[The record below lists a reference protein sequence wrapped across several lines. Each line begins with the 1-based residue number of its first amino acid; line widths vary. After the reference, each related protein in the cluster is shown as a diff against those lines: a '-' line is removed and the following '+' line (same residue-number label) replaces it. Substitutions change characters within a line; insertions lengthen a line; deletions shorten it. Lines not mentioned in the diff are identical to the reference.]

1 MKRLFATLF
10 TGLLLVGC
18 ATKAPEQIAVATSPK
33 PPSEPQME
41 IKAEKPDK
49 PITKP
54 FSKRVYVSAIR
65 DVETNDGYRKVQVS
79 VKNLTGESIKTL
91 YRFRW
96 FDDKGIEVSAP
107 NMDMWH
113 SRLIMGGDEIVLS
126 AVAPEKNCPDVK
138 LLIKEAVRK

>member
-1 MKRLFATLF
+1 MKRLSATLF
-10 TGLLLVGC
+10 TSLLIVGC
-18 ATKAPEQIAVATSPK
+18 ATKGTEQMVMSPAPQSAPSQPMEVKDENAK
-33 PPSEPQME
+33 PTPP
-41 IKAEKPDK
+41 
-49 PITKP
+49 P
-54 FSKRVYVSAIR
+54 FSQKVLVGAIR
-65 DVETNDGYRKVQVS
+65 DIETNDGYRKVQVS
-79 VKNLTGESIKTL
+79 VKNLTGESIRTL